1 MMNPVNSPA
10 VHVPSLPADLP
21 QVALE
26 LGTRFQDHGHELS
39 LVGGPVRDL
48 FLGRPALDLDFTTS
62 ASPDQI
68 LEVVKGWAE
77 ATWDVGRDFGTIA
90 LRRGENQIEITTYRA
105 DAYDED
111 SRKPHVRFG
120 TALEPDLARRDFT
133 VNAMAVRVPSG
144 ELVDPHGGRS
154 DLEAG
159 VLRTPSGP
167 EISFS
172 DDPLRMMRAAR
183 FVSQL
188 GFSVAEDEWAAM
200 ESMAGRIEIVSAE
213 RVRDE
218 LTKLMLGAD
227 PARGIDVLVRTG
239 LAALILPEVAQLRL
253 EVDEH
258 HRHKDVYEHSL
269 TVLRQAIGREAA
281 PGRAAAGTADSSGAG
296 DGPSGTGESEPGTHD
311 DVVVG
316 PDLVLRW
323 AALLH
328 DIGKPAT
335 RRFEG
340 GGSVT
345 FRHHEAVGA
354 KLARK
359 RLRALRYDNDTVKAV
374 ARLVELHMR
383 FYGYADAG
391 WSDSAVRRYVTDAGP
406 MLSRLHLLTRSDVT
420 TRNKRKADRLDFA
433 YDDLEQ
439 RIADLAAK
447 EELDSI
453 RPDLNG
459 KEIMDELGIRPGPLV
474 GRAYAHLLE
483 RRLDRGPVER
493 EQAVAE
499 LRDWWRQQPE
509 SGESAPE

>member
-1 MMNPVNSPA
+1 
-10 VHVPSLPADLP
+10 
-21 QVALE
+21 
-26 LGTRFQDHGHELS
+26 
-39 LVGGPVRDL
+39 VRDL

-68 LEVVKGWAE
+68 LEATKGWAE
-77 ATWDVGRDFGTIA
+77 ATWDVGREFGTIA
-90 LRRGENQIEITTYRA
+90 LRRGDDQIEITTYRA
-105 DAYDED
+105 DVYDED

-120 TALEPDLARRDFT
+120 TELSADLARRDFT
-133 VNAMAVRVPSG
+133 VNAMAVRVPTG
-144 ELVDPHGGRS
+144 ELVDPHGGRG
-154 DLEAG
+154 DLEKG
-159 VLRTPSGP
+159 ILRTPSGP
-167 EISFS
+167 DISFS

-188 GFSVAEDEWAAM
+188 GFEVADDEWAAM
-200 ESMAGRIEIVSAE
+200 ESMASRIEIVSAE

-218 LTKLMLGAD
+218 LTKLMLGSD

-281 PGRAAAGTADSSGAG
+281 PSAPEATQAPSSGSSTAEPNG
-296 DGPSGTGESEPGTHD
+296 EAEADAATSGTGESDQHD
-311 DVVVG
+311 DTVVG

-406 MLSRLHLLTRSDVT
+406 LLSRLHLLTRSDVT

-439 RIADLAAK
+439 RIEDLAAK

-459 KEIMDELGIRPGPLV
+459 GQIMAELGIAPGPLV
-474 GRAYAHLLE
+474 GRAYSFLLE
-483 RRLDRGPVER
+483 RRLDRGPVDYAE
-493 EQAVAE
+493 AVAE
-499 LRDWWRQQPE
+499 LKAWWAQQPE
-509 SGESAPE
+509 AQES

>member
-1 MMNPVNSPA
+1 MLGVNSRISTQSLSGEDLPA
-10 VHVPSLPADLP
+10 VV
-21 QVALE
+21 LE
-26 LGTRFQDHGHELS
+26 LGRRFEEHGHELS

-48 FLGRPALDLDFTTS
+48 FLGRAAPDLDFTTS
-62 ASPDQI
+62 ADPDQI
-68 LEVVKGWAE
+68 LEVVQGWAE
-77 ATWDVGRDFGTIA
+77 ATWEVGRDFGTIA
-90 LRRGENQIEITTYRA
+90 LRRGDDQIEITTYRA
-105 DAYDED
+105 DVYDED

-120 TALEPDLARRDFT
+120 TELGADLARRDFT
-133 VNAMAVRVPSG
+133 VNAMAIRLPQV
-144 ELVDPHGGRS
+144 ELVDPHGGRE
-154 DLEAG
+154 DLAAG

-188 GFSVAEDEWAAM
+188 GFEVAPEEWAAM
-200 ESMAGRIEIVSAE
+200 ESMAARIEIVSAE

-227 PARGIDVLVRTG
+227 PAAGIDVLVRTG

-269 TVLRQAIGREAA
+269 TVLRQAIGREAR
-281 PGRAAAGTADSSGAG
+281 PAD
-296 DGPSGTGESEPGTHD
+296 GEDVPD
-311 DVVVG
+311 DAVVA

-335 RRFEG
+335 RRFEPG
-340 GGSVT
+340 GAVS

-359 RLRALRYDNDTVKAV
+359 RLRALRYDNDTVKSV

-406 MLSRLHLLTRSDVT
+406 HLSRLHLLTRSDVT

-433 YDDLEQ
+433 YDDLES
-439 RIADLAAK
+439 RIADLAAQ

-453 RPDLNG
+453 RPDLDG
-459 KEIMDELGIRPGPLV
+459 KQIMDELGIAPGPLV
-474 GRAYAHLLE
+474 GRAYAFLLE
-483 RRLDRGPVER
+483 RRLDRGPVEH
-493 EQAVAE
+493 EAAVAE
-499 LRDWWRQQPE
+499 LRRWWSEQPE
-509 SGESAPE
+509 SDRA

>member
-1 MMNPVNSPA
+1 MMNPVNSPSI
-10 VHVPSLPADLP
+10 HVPALPGDLPA
-21 QVALE
+21 VALE
-26 LGTRFQDHGHELS
+26 LGTRFQEHGHELS

-68 LEVVKGWAE
+68 LDVVKGWAE

-90 LRRGENQIEITTYRA
+90 LRRGDDQIEITTYRA
-105 DAYDED
+105 DVYDED

-120 TALEPDLARRDFT
+120 TELPADLARRDFT
-133 VNAMAVRVPSG
+133 VNAMAVRLPSG
-144 ELVDPHGGRS
+144 ELVDPHGGRE
-154 DLEAG
+154 DLSAG

-188 GFSVAEDEWAAM
+188 GFDVAPEEWAAM
-200 ESMAGRIEIVSAE
+200 ETMASRIAIVSAE

-227 PARGIDVLVRTG
+227 PARGIEVLVSTG
-239 LAALILPEVAQLRL
+239 LASLILPEVAQLRL

-281 PGRAAAGTADSSGAG
+281 RSDDAAAEASPASATPEAEAGDASSGTEN
-296 DGPSGTGESEPGTHD
+296 PQP
-311 DVVVG
+311 VVG

-406 MLSRLHLLTRSDVT
+406 LLSRLHLLTRSDVT

-439 RIADLAAK
+439 RIADLTAK

-459 KEIMDELGIRPGPLV
+459 KEIMDELGIAPGPLV
-474 GRAYAHLLE
+474 GRAYSYLLE

-493 EQAVAE
+493 DAAVAE
-499 LRDWWRQQPE
+499 LRAWWAEQPE
-509 SGESAPE
+509 AQDN